1 MANAYKIRLSE
12 FYIKTKQG
20 PLDDNVYDEQLK
32 DYKIDTLHIHRV
44 PNEEME
50 KDFPRYIIC
59 YNSEFLNQ
67 FLDLLRSGQEDC
79 KREVQNLLEILP
91 ISPEVKFYI
100 RDKITSLT
108 SLSVKE
114 LNKIFYWNPS
124 ELSRASYFLISLE
137 DLLIPKKE
145 FNN

>member
-1 MANAYKIRLSE
+1 
-12 FYIKTKQG
+12 
-20 PLDDNVYDEQLK
+20 
-32 DYKIDTLHIHRV
+32 
-44 PNEEME
+44 
-50 KDFPRYIIC
+50 
-59 YNSEFLNQ
+59 
-67 FLDLLRSGQEDC
+67 LRSGQEDC